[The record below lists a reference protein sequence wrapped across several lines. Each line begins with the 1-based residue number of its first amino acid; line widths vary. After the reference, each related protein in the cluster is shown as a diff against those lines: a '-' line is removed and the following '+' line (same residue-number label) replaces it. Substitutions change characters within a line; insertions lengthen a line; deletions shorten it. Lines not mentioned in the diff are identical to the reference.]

1 MSKVGRKVHV
11 QAGLVNQPGMWDN
24 LGSGMICTAPLE
36 VATHGRYVI
45 APGDVILGRP
55 ISRQVATPIDLR
67 FDGGVI
73 VDIGGGL
80 DARTLVAD
88 RFPKDGD
95 ASSRAVAHAG
105 WGMHPDTV
113 WNNAGGQ
120 DAESFYGSIMVSL
133 GSNIFDTP
141 HPNRGFGGT
150 NDAGWHIDICCR
162 NASLYLDDEPIV
174 VNGEIVPEELR

>member
-11 QAGLVNQPGMWDN
+11 QAGVVDEPGMWDN
-24 LGSGMICTAPLE
+24 LGSGMVCTGPLE
-36 VATHGRYVI
+36 TETNGRYVVS
-45 APGDVILGRP
+45 PGDVILGRP
-55 ISRQVATPIDLR
+55 VSRQVATTIDLR
-67 FDGGVI
+67 FENGAV

-80 DARTLVAD
+80 DAQTLIAD
-88 RFPKDGD
+88 RIPKD
-95 ASSRAVAHAG
+95 AAQSQKAVAHAG
-105 WGMHPDTV
+105 WGMHPATE

-120 DAESFYGSIMVSL
+120 DAESFYGSVMVSL

-162 NASLYLDDEPIV
+162 NTSLYLDDELIV
-174 VNGEIVPEELR
+174 DNGVIVPKELQ